1 MSFCEFA
8 QVGKQSFFSQL
19 EINHVIHQPKT
30 KSCRTCRPL
39 KGPINKAGK
48 VGQVKKQ
55 FETNVNPIREKQT
68 KPKAGKVGQLKMN
81 FEV

>member
-1 MSFCEFA
+1 MW
-8 QVGKQSFFSQL
+8 
-19 EINHVIHQPKT
+19 
-30 KSCRTCRPL
+30 RCRPP

-55 FETNVNPIREKQT
+55 FETNVNPIREKPT

>member
-1 MSFCEFA
+1 MAFLF
-8 QVGKQSFFSQL
+8 QL
-19 EINHVIHQPKT
+19 EINNVFQQPKT
-30 KSCRTCRPL
+30 NSWRTCRPP

-55 FETNVNPIREKQT
+55 FETNVNPIREKPT